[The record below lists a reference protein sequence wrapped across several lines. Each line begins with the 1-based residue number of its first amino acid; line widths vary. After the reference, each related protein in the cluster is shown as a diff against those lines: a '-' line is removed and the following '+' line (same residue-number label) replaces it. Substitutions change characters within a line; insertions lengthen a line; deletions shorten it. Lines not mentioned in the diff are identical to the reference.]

1 MPWSPKPPTNDNE
14 YFEKMSHAIFQAGL
28 NWKMVDNKWPGFR
41 NAFSNFSIDKVSRYD
56 NKEITSLMK
65 NEEIIRNGRKI
76 QSTIHNAKEFQKI
89 KKEFGSFPKYIN
101 SFKGSEINLSENLQE
116 RFKHL
121 GPSSARMY
129 MWMIGMNLK
138 PTAEEKA
145 WLSKHEE

>member
-1 MPWSPKPPTNDNE
+1 MPWSSKPPRNDNE

-41 NAFSNFSIDKVSRYD
+41 KAFSDFSIDVVSTYND
-56 NKEITSLMK
+56 NEINSLMK
-65 NEEIIRNGRKI
+65 NEKIIRNQKKI

-89 KKEFGSFPKYIN
+89 KKEFGSFAKYID
-101 SFKGSEINLSENLQE
+101 SFKGSENGLSESLQE

-121 GPSSARMY
+121 GSSSARMY
-129 MWMIGMNLK
+129 MWMIGLKLK

-145 WLSKHEE
+145 WLSKHE